1 MRTRGPRLLLAACLF
16 AAGCST
22 AAPQD
27 SADSD
32 TSAPAATAGQ
42 PSETGASDAAPSDA
56 VPTSASAQ
64 ASTVDG
70 PCPYLEQDFIELTI
84 GQRIG
89 TVSVTTTTPAYG
101 PLPRCD
107 FQRGGGEPAAVID
120 TIAIEAGTGLKK
132 ALEIV
137 PGGNPVDIGEGG
149 SVRVYNGEDRTEL
162 AAFQGT
168 TMVTVVLNQES
179 SLEAVEI
186 AEQVLAVTG

>member
-1 MRTRGPRLLLAACLF
+1 MRTGGPRLLLAACLF

-89 TVSVTTTTPAYG
+89 KVSVTTTTPAYG

-107 FQRGGGEPAAVID
+107 FQRGSGEPAAVVD
-120 TIAIEAGTGLKK
+120 TRTIEAGQGLEK
-132 ALEIV
+132 ALEAV
-137 PGGNPVDIGEGG
+137 PGGNPVDVGEGG
-149 SVRVYNGEDRTEL
+149 SVQVYNGEDRTEL
-162 AAFQGT
+162 AAYEGT
-168 TMVTVVLNQES
+168 TLVTVRLNQES
-179 SLEAVEI
+179 SLEAIEI
-186 AEQVLAVTG
+186 AGQVFASI